1 MSIIVVHLREYQE
14 SLHAICKWRNLVY
27 LQFIHS
33 LLTISTSIFVP
44 FVLIHDG
51 FSIMSYSGVS
61 FCIYANQNTD
71 VLSQL
76 VRCWDQCNN
85 AKKVCSL

>member
-14 SLHAICKWRNLVY
+14 SLHAVCTVNGVISYTCWS
-27 LQFIHS
+27 FTPFS
-33 LLTISTSIFVP
+33 LSTSIFVP

-76 VRCWDQCNN
+76 VRC
-85 AKKVCSL
+85 